1 LTAPLKRNSP
11 PAPLGAL
18 GELLAAAM
26 NPSCAGGDHAAI
38 YLFLTATVIRDRFAL
53 RACIVHYGTSE
64 ADIGV
69 PVATVRE
76 VGARL
81 AA

>member
-1 LTAPLKRNSP
+1 
-11 PAPLGAL
+11 
-18 GELLAAAM
+18 
-26 NPSCAGGDHAAI
+26 
-38 YLFLTATVIRDRFAL
+38 VIRGRFAL
-53 RACIVHYGTSE
+53 RASILHYGTSE

-69 PVATVRE
+69 LVATVRE